1 MNNWQLEHRKTIDS
15 FLEYLNN
22 NSDSYIL
29 KGGTALLT
37 CYKLDRFSEDI
48 DLDSKKTNIKDI
60 VDGYCKKYNYD
71 YRIAKDTDT
80 VKRCMVNYGNNNKPL
95 KIEVSLRRREI
106 NDNEINTVNGIKVYN
121 IDTLCIMKA
130 NAYAGRDKIR
140 DLYDLTFIVNNYFDN
155 LHPQTIYMLQ
165 NTIEYK
171 GIEQFDYLIQNQ
183 KDELINEDKLVENF
197 LSMFDKL
204 GLLSSS
210 KEREIINSYSITNE
224 KDIVRIIKEDGFKPT
239 RQLVD
244 DMVKLNQATNK
255 FNTLKDVK
263 KLLVDKD
270 NANYPL
276 VKEIANECKEQE
288 LGRVKHRSNILER

>member
-1 MNNWQLEHRKTIDS
+1 
-15 FLEYLNN
+15 
-22 NSDSYIL
+22 
-29 KGGTALLT
+29 
-37 CYKLDRFSEDI
+37 
-48 DLDSKKTNIKDI
+48 
-60 VDGYCKKYNYD
+60 
-71 YRIAKDTDT
+71 
-80 VKRCMVNYGNNNKPL
+80 
-95 KIEVSLRRREI
+95 
-106 NDNEINTVNGIKVYN
+106 
-121 IDTLCIMKA
+121 MKA

-183 KDELINEDKLVENF
+183 KDELINEDKLAENF

-276 VKEIANECKEQE
+276 IKEIANECKEQE